1 MYASQQSTAIG
12 RDSERKLLQLSPPR
26 VKASPGDRNSRALSR
41 GEMSGGGEVEAAAEA
56 APLLV
61 PHEPPPATPA
71 VGAEVRRQVGLAA
84 PLVACSLLQYSLQ
97 VVSVMFAGHL
107 NELSLSGASVA
118 SSFANVT
125 GFSVLLGMGSALD
138 TFCGQSYGAKQYD
151 MLGTHT
157 QRAIFVLMLMGLPV
171 AFVLAFAGQILI
183 ALGQNPEISS
193 EAGLYAVWLIPGLF
207 AYGLLQCLTK
217 FLQTQNIVHPL
228 VVCSGATLILHI
240 LLCRV
245 MIHCFDLGNRGAALS
260 ISLSYWFNVILLA
273 IYVNVSEV
281 GRRSWPGWS
290 REALKLKDVHMYLRL
305 AIPSTFMTCLE
316 YWAFEMVVLLAGFLP
331 NPKLETSILS
341 ISLNTMW
348 MVYTIPSGLS
358 SAISIRVSNELGAG
372 NPQAACLSVFIS
384 GIMCLT
390 EGILVAIITV
400 LVRDIWGYL
409 YSNEEEVVEYVAT
422 MMPILSISDFMDGIQ
437 CTLSGAARG
446 CGWQKVCS
454 VINLCAYYIIGIPS
468 AVTFAFVLKIGGKG
482 LWMGIICAMTV
493 QILVLVVMLLHTSW
507 NEEADKAR
515 ARVQG
520 SDGRMTL
527 A

>member
-1 MYASQQSTAIG
+1 M
-12 RDSERKLLQLSPPR
+12 
-26 VKASPGDRNSRALSR
+26 
-41 GEMSGGGEVEAAAEA
+41 GGGGSEVEAAAGEA
-56 APLLV
+56 SASSSPLLH
-61 PHEPPPATPA
+61 PHVLPPPPPA
-71 VGAEVRRQVGLAA
+71 VGAEVRRQVALAA

-107 NELSLSGASVA
+107 GELSLSGASVA

-138 TFCGQSYGAKQYD
+138 TFCGQSYGAKQFD
-151 MLGTHT
+151 MLGTHA
-157 QRAIFVLMLMGLPV
+157 QRAVFVLMLMGVPLAV
-171 AFVLAFAGQILI
+171 VLAFTGQILI

-193 EAGLYAVWLIPGLF
+193 EAGLYALWLIPGLF

-217 FLQTQNIVHPL
+217 FLQTQNIVQPL
-228 VVCSGATLILHI
+228 VVCSGVTLVLHI
-240 LLCRV
+240 LLCWV
-245 MIHCFDLGNRGAALS
+245 MVHCFDLGNRSAALS
-260 ISLSYWFNVILLA
+260 TSLSYWFNVILLA
-273 IYVNVSEV
+273 IYVKVSEV

-290 REALKLKDVHMYLRL
+290 RDALKLN
-305 AIPSTFMTCLE
+305 LE

-390 EGILVAIITV
+390 EGMLVAIITV
-400 LVRDIWGYL
+400 LVQGTWGYL
-409 YSNEEEVVEYVAT
+409 YSNEEEVVKYVAT
-422 MMPILSISDFMDGIQ
+422 MMPILAISDFMDGIQ

-446 CGWQKVCS
+446 CGWQK
-454 VINLCAYYIIGIPS
+454 
-468 AVTFAFVLKIGGKG
+468 G
-482 LWMGIICAMTV
+482 LWLGIICAMTV
-493 QILVLVVMLLHTSW
+493 QILALVVMLLRTSW
-507 NEEADKAR
+507 NEE
-515 ARVQG
+515 VHP
-520 SDGRMTL
+520 
-527 A
+527 

>member
-1 MYASQQSTAIG
+1 
-12 RDSERKLLQLSPPR
+12 
-26 VKASPGDRNSRALSR
+26 
-41 GEMSGGGEVEAAAEA
+41 MSGGGGEVEAAAEA

-61 PHEPPPATPA
+61 PHDPQPA

-107 NELSLSGASVA
+107 GELSLSGASVA

-151 MLGTHT
+151 MLGTHA
-157 QRAIFVLMLMGLPV
+157 QRAIFVLMLMGVPL

-228 VVCSGATLILHI
+228 VVCSGATL
-240 LLCRV
+240 
-245 MIHCFDLGNRGAALS
+245 
-260 ISLSYWFNVILLA
+260 
-273 IYVNVSEV
+273 
-281 GRRSWPGWS
+281 
-290 REALKLKDVHMYLRL
+290 
-305 AIPSTFMTCLE
+305 

-358 SAISIRVSNELGAG
+358 SAISIRVSNELGAR
-372 NPQAACLSVFIS
+372 NPQAARLSVFVS

-409 YSNEEEVVEYVAT
+409 YSNEEEVVKYVAA
-422 MMPILSISDFMDGIQ
+422 MMPILALSDFMDGIQ

-454 VINLCAYYIIGIPS
+454 VINLCSYYTIGIPS

-482 LWMGIICAMTV
+482 LWLGIICAMTV
-493 QILVLVVMLLHTSW
+493 QILALVVMLLRTSW
-507 NEEADKAR
+507 NEELNDPTVKGEEATEIWLSELKTAKILEEHYWWW
-515 ARVQG
+515 QK
-520 SDGRMTL
+520 
-527 A
+527 

>member
-1 MYASQQSTAIG
+1 
-12 RDSERKLLQLSPPR
+12 
-26 VKASPGDRNSRALSR
+26 
-41 GEMSGGGEVEAAAEA
+41 MSGGGGEVEAAAEA

-61 PHEPPPATPA
+61 PHDPQPA

-107 NELSLSGASVA
+107 GELSLSGASVA

-151 MLGTHT
+151 MLGTHA
-157 QRAIFVLMLMGLPV
+157 QRAIFVLMLMGVPL

-228 VVCSGATLILHI
+228 VVCSGATLVIHI
-240 LLCRV
+240 LLCWV
-245 MIHCFDLGNRGAALS
+245 MVHCFDLGNRGAALS

-273 IYVNVSEV
+273 IYVKVSEV

-290 REALKLKDVHMYLRL
+290 REALKLKDVNMYLRL

-358 SAISIRVSNELGAG
+358 SAISIRVSNELGAR
-372 NPQAACLSVFIS
+372 NPQAARLSVFVS

-409 YSNEEEVVEYVAT
+409 YSNEEEVVKYVAA
-422 MMPILSISDFMDGIQ
+422 MMPILALSDFMDGIQ

-454 VINLCAYYIIGIPS
+454 VINLCAYYTIGIPS

-482 LWMGIICAMTV
+482 LWLGIICAMTV
-493 QILVLVVMLLHTSW
+493 QILALVVMLLRTSW
-507 NEEADKAR
+507 NEEVVRIKDCQDLGRTLLVVAKVNCSSLPTDK
-515 ARVQG
+515 
-520 SDGRMTL
+520 
-527 A
+527 

>member
-1 MYASQQSTAIG
+1 M
-12 RDSERKLLQLSPPR
+12 
-26 VKASPGDRNSRALSR
+26 
-41 GEMSGGGEVEAAAEA
+41 GGAGGAAEA
-56 APLLV
+56 SASAATALLV
-61 PHEPPPATPA
+61 PRALPRPA

-107 NELSLSGASVA
+107 GELSLSGASVA
-118 SSFANVT
+118 ASFANVT

-138 TFCGQSYGAKQYD
+138 TFCGQSYGARQYD

-157 QRAIFVLMLMGLPV
+157 QRAIIVLLITGVPL
-171 AFVLAFAGQILI
+171 AFVLAFTGQILI

-193 EAGLYAVWLIPGLF
+193 EAGLYAQWLIPGLF
-207 AYGLLQCLTK
+207 AYGLLQCLTR
-217 FLQTQNIVHPL
+217 FLQTQNVVQIL
-228 VVCSGATLILHI
+228 VVCSGLTFLLHI
-240 LLCRV
+240 MLCWFLV
-245 MIHCFDLGNRGAALS
+245 QTFGLGHKGAALATS
-260 ISLSYWFNVILLA
+260 ISYWFNVALLA
-273 IYVNVSEV
+273 IYVKVSEA
-281 GRRSWPGWS
+281 GRRSWHGWS
-290 REALKLKDVHMYLRL
+290 RDALKLNDVKVYLKL

-331 NPKLETSILS
+331 DPKLETSILS

-358 SAISIRVSNELGAG
+358 NAISIRVSNELGAG
-372 NPQAACLSVFIS
+372 NPQAARLSVYIS

-390 EGILVAIITV
+390 EGLFIAIITV

-409 YSNEEEVVEYVAT
+409 YSSEKKVVKYVSM
-422 MMPILSISDFMDGIQ
+422 MMPILATSDFMDGIQ

-446 CGWQKVCS
+446 CGWQKICS
-454 VINLCAYYIIGIPS
+454 VINLFAYYAIGLPS

-482 LWMGIICAMTV
+482 LWLGIICAMAV
-493 QILVLVVMLLHTSW
+493 QIFALVVMMLRTSW
-507 NEEADKAR
+507 DEEAEKAQ
-515 ARVQG
+515 ARVQF
-520 SDGRMTL
+520 SDGSITS